1 MARIEGNMFE
11 VSDTEFMLALAWQGQ
26 MAENIELAKEFGKA
40 LESYAEALA
49 VERAIV
55 AGLEAQLELIKES
68 HPDILLFKNS
78 ALKFKDGT
86 PKTFGRIVYEE
97 AFDRRLK
104 QINPEA
110 NPLKYRKD

>member
-11 VSDTEFMLALAWQGQ
+11 VSDTEFMLAWAWQDQ
-26 MAENIELAKEFGKA
+26 IAENIELIKKYGEE
-40 LESYAEALA
+40 LVSYAEALA

-55 AGLEAQLELIKES
+55 AGLEAQLQLIKES

-104 QINPEA
+104 QINPKA
-110 NPLKYRKD
+110 NPLKYRRD